1 MDGEEDIEKLIYHHP
16 VNFQINVEN
25 IFSAQ
30 WWSAFIEEDIVS
42 FLFWIKAWS
51 FLWCQF
57 SHSLMI
63 DFLSQPN

>member
-30 WWSAFIEEDIVS
+30 WWSAFIEENIVS
-42 FLFWIKAWS
+42 FLF
-51 FLWCQF
+51 
-57 SHSLMI
+57 
-63 DFLSQPN
+63 